1 MERAGRLD
9 DAAGEYLRA
18 LETNPANLSALL
30 GLERVL
36 TPSNKLDSLLPRLD
50 SALVVQ
56 PDNRSVRSLQIR
68 VLTAL
73 ADANGLEAAARA
85 WMSVSPGSAEP
96 YAEWARAM
104 VKLGDAQVATDIL
117 GEGVR
122 TVGDAALAQDMAELS
137 AETGDWVGAAAQWRD
152 AVRTNTALLSTA
164 VANLARAPRENQDD
178 IAELLTGLG
187 NDEVA
192 ARLGADLLLGWGKP
206 MEAWHLLDGALT
218 DEARSAP
225 YLRRFADRARLQR
238 GADAARA
245 RGLALERIAS
255 LSTGAAA
262 ERTRLEAAR
271 AFVEAGDRGSAE
283 RMLAKIA
290 EETDPDQQN
299 AAGPIATLIRVM
311 AESGRVDEAEE
322 RFNEWVD
329 RLPREDV
336 PELRNRIVWGW
347 ISEGELDR
355 AERVLSDDSTVQTLA
370 LRGWL
375 TLYRGDL
382 RGATDYFRLAGPRAG
397 SREEATERT
406 TVLALIQQIETD
418 TVPDLGAGLLYLRRG
433 DSARAVAKLKEAAE
447 GLPPEGGGA
456 DLFGF
461 AGMIAVERHDSQKAE
476 SLLQAAFDADSA
488 GVAAPPALFYLARAY
503 EQMGQADRAQLHL
516 EQLILGYP
524 DSAILPI
531 ARRALDRLRGAV
543 PND

>member
-9 DAAGEYLRA
+9 EAAGEYVRA
-18 LETNPANLSALL
+18 LETNPTNLSALL

-36 TPSNKLDSLLPRLD
+36 TPSDKLDSLLPKLD

-73 ADANGLEAAARA
+73 ADASGLETAARA
-85 WMSVSPGSAEP
+85 WMAVSPGSAEP

-104 VKLGDAQVATDIL
+104 VKLGDTQVATDIL
-117 GEGVR
+117 GEGVA

-137 AETGDWVGAAAQWRD
+137 AEIGDWV
-152 AVRTNTALLSTA
+152 
-164 VANLARAPRENQDD
+164 
-178 IAELLTGLG
+178 
-187 NDEVA
+187 
-192 ARLGADLLLGWGKP
+192 WGKP
-206 MEAWHLLDGALT
+206 IEAWRLLDGALT
-218 DEARSAP
+218 DEARSVP

-238 GADAARA
+238 GTDAARA

-262 ERTRLEAAR
+262 ERTRLDAAR

-283 RMLAKIA
+283 RMLARIA
-290 EETDPDQQN
+290 EETDPDQQD
-299 AAGPIATLIRVM
+299 AAGPVATLIRVM

-336 PELRNRIVWGW
+336 PDLRNRIVWGW
-347 ISEGELDR
+347 ISDGKLDR
-355 AERVLSDDSTVQTLA
+355 AERMLADDSTVQTLA

-382 RGATDYFRLAGPRAG
+382 RGATDYFRLSGPRAG

-433 DSARAVAKLKEAAE
+433 DSARAVDKLKDAAE
-447 GLPPEGGGA
+447 GLLPEEGGA

-461 AGMIAVERHDSQKAE
+461 AGMIAVERNDSQKAE
-476 SLLQAAFDADSA
+476 SLLRAAFEADSA
-488 GVAAPPALFYLARAY
+488 GVAAPPALFYLAKAY